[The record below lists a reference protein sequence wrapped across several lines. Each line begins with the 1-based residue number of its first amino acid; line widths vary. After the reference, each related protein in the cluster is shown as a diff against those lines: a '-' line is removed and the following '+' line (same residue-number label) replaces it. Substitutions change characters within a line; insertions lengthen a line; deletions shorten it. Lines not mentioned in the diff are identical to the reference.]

1 MNNLFITF
9 EGGDGSG
16 KSTQVNLLFN
26 YLISKKID
34 TIKTREP
41 GGTPSAEALRELL
54 IKGEI
59 DKWQPIT
66 EALLMWAAR
75 FEHIGE
81 VINPSIEMGKTVI
94 CDRFYD
100 STYAY
105 QGIAHNL
112 GLEKMIDLKNLII
125 GNIEPSVTFIMD
137 IDPEIGL
144 ERTRDRGNSEN
155 RFENFDL
162 DFHKKIRKAFLDIA
176 NKYKDRCVLV
186 NAELSQ
192 NEISNIIVKEINKR
206 MNIKD

>member
-162 DFHKKIRKAFLDIA
+162 DFHKKIRKGFLDIA

-186 NAELSQ
+186 NAELSH

-206 MNIKD
+206 MKIKD

>member
-162 DFHKKIRKAFLDIA
+162 DFHKKIRKGFLDIA

>member
-16 KSTQVNLLFN
+16 KSTQVNSLFD
-26 YLISKKID
+26 YLVSKKID

-41 GGTPSAEALRELL
+41 GGTPSAEVLRELL
-54 IKGEI
+54 TKGKTN
-59 DKWQPIT
+59 KWQPIT

-75 FEHIGE
+75 FEHLHEI
-81 VINPSIEMGKTVI
+81 INPSLELGKTVI

-112 GLEKMIDLKNLII
+112 GLKKMIDLKNLII
-125 GNIEPSVTFIMD
+125 GNIEPSVTFILD
-137 IDPEIGL
+137 IDPKIGL
-144 ERTRDRGNSEN
+144 ERTKDRSNSEN

-162 DFHKKIRKAFLDIA
+162 DFHKKIRKGFLDIA
-176 NKYKDRCVLV
+176 NNHKDRCVLI

-192 NEISNIIVKEINKR
+192 NEISKTIIKEINKR